1 MSHKRVLYLS
11 YDGLSDPL
19 GQSQVLPYV
28 VGLAKTGYDFVI
40 VSFEKRKALKA
51 RYDEIKIICTTNK
64 IEWIP
69 LTYHKHPPVLSTVYD
84 VWRLWLEVRRAYHQN
99 EFQIIHCRS
108 YITALIG
115 LRAKRKWGVKFIF
128 DMRGFWVDE
137 RLEGGLWNLR
147 NPIFK
152 IVYSFF
158 KVKEKQFLREA
169 DQVISLTENAKK
181 EIESWEINSAPI
193 QVIPTCVDL
202 DLFDPKK
209 IGKEEQALLRYKL
222 SLNEDDFVLLY
233 LGSWGTWYLT
243 NEMLDFFLMLKQ
255 KRQRAK
261 FLIVTGD
268 KVDLGNHPNKE
279 DVIVT
284 YASRKQVPLY
294 ISLASASLCFIKPS
308 FSKKASSA
316 TKLGELMALNVPIIA
331 NTNVGD
337 HDSLF
342 KENSRIL
349 LINGFSPGEFH
360 EAISRLDEL
369 MKAAKQNPKLA
380 MQRFSLQNGVTL
392 YGLVYK
398 A

>member
-1 MSHKRVLYLS
+1 M
-11 YDGLSDPL
+11 
-19 GQSQVLPYV
+19 PYV

-40 VSFEKRKALKA
+40 VSFEKRKVLKV
-51 RYDEIKIICTTNK
+51 RYDEIKIICATNK

-84 VWRLWLEVRRAYHQN
+84 VWKLWLEVRRAYHRN
-99 EFQIIHCRS
+99 AFQIIHCRS

-115 LRAKRKWGVKFIF
+115 LLAKRKWGVKFIF

-137 RLEGGLWNLR
+137 RVEGGLWNLK

-152 IVYSFF
+152 IIYSFF

-169 DQVISLTENAKK
+169 DQVISLTDNAKK

-193 QVIPTCVDL
+193 HVIPTCVDL

-209 IGKEEQALLRYKL
+209 INTEEQALLRNKL
-222 SLNEDDFVLLY
+222 SLNENDFVLMY

-243 NEMLDFFLMLKQ
+243 NEMLDFFLILKQ
-255 KRQRAK
+255 KKPLAR

-268 KVDLGNHPNKE
+268 RVDVGNHPNKE
-279 DVIVT
+279 DIIVT
-284 YASRKQVPLY
+284 YAIRKQVPLY

-337 HDSLF
+337 NDSLF
-342 KENSRIL
+342 KEEPGIL
-349 LINGFSPGEFH
+349 LIKEFSQGQFH
-360 EAISRLDEL
+360 EAIDRLDEL
-369 MKAAKQNPKLA
+369 KNAAKQTPKIAL
-380 MQRFSLQNGVTL
+380 QRLSLRNGVTL
-392 YGLVYK
+392 YDLAYK